1 MLKIGHRGAPGYPR
15 RGENTVRSFWK
26 AIWSGA
32 DAIEFA
38 VRRSKDGRL
47 VVIHDATIDRTTDG
61 SGKVKD
67 LLYNPH
73 LVYRDAGFGE
83 KIPTLDEVFM
93 TFGWEC
99 FLHIELKEQGLVSDV
114 IDMINLMELKSR
126 VCLSAFDEDDS
137 DPESPTSWKELEKAG
152 RAGMATALLA
162 NYGKVFETGYNRGYK
177 NYIGTAIG
185 FGARAIHP
193 HASVIKEG
201 GKEFI
206 DIARENGLLVNVWT
220 VNKPSEIEYYRK
232 LGVNGII
239 SDFPELL

>member
-32 DAIEFA
+32 DAIEFD

-73 LVYRDAGFGE
+73 MVYCDAGFGE
-83 KIPTLDEVFM
+83 KIPTLDEVLW
-93 TFGWEC
+93 TFEQEC
-99 FLHIELKEQGLVSDV
+99 FFHIKLKEQGLVSDV
-114 IDMINLMELKSR
+114 IDMIDLLELKNR

-137 DPESPTSWKELEKAG
+137 DPESPTSWKELRKA
-152 RAGMATALLA
+152 RAAGIATAFLA
-162 NYGKVFETGYNRGYK
+162 NYGKVFGAAGYEH
-177 NYIGTAIG
+177 YIKVAVMM
-185 FGARAIHP
+185 GARAIHP

-206 DIARENGLLVNVWT
+206 DMARNNGLLVNVWT
-220 VNKPSEIEYYRK
+220 VNKPSEIEDFRK

>member
-15 RGENTVRSFWK
+15 RGENTIRSFWK

-32 DAIEFA
+32 DAIEFD
-38 VRRSKDGRL
+38 VRRSGDNRL

-61 SGKVKD
+61 KGMVKYFSYAGLAD
-67 LLYNPH
+67 Y
-73 LVYRDAGFGE
+73 DAGFGE
-83 KIPTLDEVFM
+83 KIPTLDEVLM
-93 TFGWEC
+93 TFGQYC

-114 IDMINLMELKSR
+114 IGAVNLLGLKNR

-137 DPESPTSWKELEKAG
+137 DPEFSISWKELEKAS

-162 NYGKVFETGYNRGYK
+162 NYGKVFGAAGYEH
-177 NYIGTAIG
+177 YIKVAGMME
-185 FGARAIHP
+185 ARAIHP

-206 DIARENGLLVNVWT
+206 DMARNNGLLVNVWT
-220 VNKPSEIEYYRK
+220 VNKPSEIEYFRK
-232 LGVNGII
+232 MGVNGII

>member
-32 DAIEFA
+32 DAIEFD
-38 VRRSKDGRL
+38 VRRSKDNRL

-73 LVYRDAGFGE
+73 MVYRDAGFGE
-83 KIPTLDEVFM
+83 NIPTLDEVLL
-93 TFGWEC
+93 TFEQEC

-114 IDMINLMELKSR
+114 IDMIDLLELKNR

-162 NYGKVFETGYNRGYK
+162 NYGKVFDSGHLQGYK
-177 NYIGTAIG
+177 QYIKIAVEL
-185 FGARAIHP
+185 GARAIHP
-193 HASVIKEG
+193 HASVIREG

-206 DIARENGLLVNVWT
+206 DMARDNGLLVNVWT
-220 VNKPSEIEYYRK
+220 VNKPSEIEDFRK